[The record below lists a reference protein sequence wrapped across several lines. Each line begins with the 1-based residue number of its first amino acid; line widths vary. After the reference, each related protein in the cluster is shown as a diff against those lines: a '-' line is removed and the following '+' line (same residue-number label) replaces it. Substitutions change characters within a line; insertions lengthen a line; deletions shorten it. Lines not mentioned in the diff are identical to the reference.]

1 MMLLAYN
8 HASPTYTVTG
18 GALVTDAAALSD
30 RSPASATRITWP
42 SGSQTTATTCTITAT
57 FAEQPIRA
65 VAPLGTTLPAGL
77 KIELR
82 GKRTGDAG
90 YTYAL
95 GAAALTQTLVPR
107 TDGGTGAVWA
117 FPASND
123 PLIGVEIRLYNDVGG
138 AVSLAASQAFDVGE
152 IVVSDGAEFVI
163 QSDWTLGGKVM
174 SKSDRT
180 LGSQG
185 ANVPRPGYR
194 TLDATPIYGDDDDAR
209 NGGLDIGKDW
219 QSLTA
224 ALRADPY
231 VLAIAR
237 TGTTTDIQTTSLYG
251 IAVRIPDITH
261 KAGPY
266 YQPSQLT
273 IEEIPS

>member
-8 HASPTYTVTG
+8 HARPTYTVTG
-18 GALVTDAAALSD
+18 GSLVTDAAALSD

-65 VAPLGTTLPAGL
+65 VALLGTTLPDGL

-90 YTYAL
+90 YTYDL
-95 GAAALTQTLVPR
+95 GAASLTQTLVPR

-152 IVVSDGAEFVI
+152 IVVSDGAGFVI
-163 QSDWTLGGKVM
+163 QADWTFGGK
-174 SKSDRT
+174 SPSATTRT
-180 LGSQG
+180 LGSQIS
-185 ANVPRPGYR
+185 NVQRPGYR
-194 TLDATPIYGDDDDAR
+194 TLDVTPIFGDDDDAR
-209 NGGLDIGKDW
+209 NGGLDNGADW

-231 VLAIAR
+231 VLAIVS

-251 IAVRIPDITH
+251 IATRIPDIAH
-261 KAGPY
+261 QPGHY

-273 IEEIPS
+273 VEEIPA